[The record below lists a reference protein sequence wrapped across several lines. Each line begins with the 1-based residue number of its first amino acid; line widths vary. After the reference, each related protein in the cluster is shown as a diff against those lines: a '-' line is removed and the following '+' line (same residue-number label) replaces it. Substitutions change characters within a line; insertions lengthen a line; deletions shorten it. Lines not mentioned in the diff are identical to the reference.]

1 MFFTLQKLYSFA
13 GQNVMQNNK
22 LHIVRSLL
30 LLSLIISVILSSAGI
45 YYTAKEVKSISAK
58 EKSKK
63 KEEKQDEK
71 VSVATGTE
79 AVVVS
84 ILNPDFLKGIILFSF
99 DFPILNNKAVLTPKK
114 FLVSFRYFN
123 TLFTHIISPN
133 AP

>member
-1 MFFTLQKLYSFA
+1 
-13 GQNVMQNNK
+13 MQHNK

-30 LLSLIISVILSSAGI
+30 LLSLILSVILSSAGI
-45 YYTAKEVKSISAK
+45 YYTSKEVKCISAK

-63 KEEKQDEK
+63 KEDKQDEK

-99 DFPILNNKAVLTPKK
+99 DFPLLAKEEVATPKR
-114 FLVSFRYFN
+114 FLVSFKYFN

>member
-1 MFFTLQKLYSFA
+1 
-13 GQNVMQNNK
+13 MQNNK
-22 LHIVRSLL
+22 LHIVRFLL
-30 LLSLIISVILSSAGI
+30 LLSLIASVILSSAGI
-45 YYTAKEVKSISAK
+45 YYTSKEVKAISAK

-84 ILNPDFLKGIILFSF
+84 ILNPDFLKGIVLFSV
-99 DFPILNNKAVLTPKK
+99 DFPFLPSEKVPTPKR